1 MIPMGDLT
9 LKILCKLG
17 QKTGQI
23 VKFGTTRE
31 AGRVFIISEE
41 RKQLHTPTFDLE
53 EIEKF

>member
-23 VKFGTTRE
+23 VKFGTTCE